1 MESGFVRGRL
11 TMMRAGAQAT
21 IVRRRF
27 LCCDREGRKQPDVDS
42 REREMG
48 SKPPHIFPQ
57 ILAGL

>member
-1 MESGFVRGRL
+1 
-11 TMMRAGAQAT
+11 MMRAGAQAAS
-21 IVRRRF
+21 VRRRF